1 MWRKRERTRESERV
15 KEEER
20 ESGSSHSM
28 DILARGR
35 TDDFVSKSWRRVIGK
50 GVIKVTKRLRLPET
64 EEFLGTGDI
73 QC

>member
-1 MWRKRERTRESERV
+1 
-15 KEEER
+15 
-20 ESGSSHSM
+20 M